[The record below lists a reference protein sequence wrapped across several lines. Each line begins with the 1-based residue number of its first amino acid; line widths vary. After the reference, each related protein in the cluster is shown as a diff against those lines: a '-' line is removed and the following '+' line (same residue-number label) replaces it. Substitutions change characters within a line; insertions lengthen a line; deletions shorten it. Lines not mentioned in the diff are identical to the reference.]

1 MIEDEKFSYAF
12 SYDVHSN
19 EADVFFT
26 KYENLDPKASIN
38 LAEPMFYKDLNDK
51 DSFVVLVFKK
61 DYAFCAFFKKRT
73 LLYLKALS
81 LNDDIEKF
89 IQSNYI
95 KELCKE
101 YASKI
106 IFIQSDDKN
115 MIKSLE
121 PYFELEIKE
130 IKQEYVNKLKNLD
143 IKDSLNFTRDE
154 SSKDKSFL
162 KFLAISFILSFLLVF
177 FYPKLA
183 NFSFEKIDDKELEAL
198 KNELL
203 QNEILLKN
211 QEASVKE
218 LELNL
223 LPFIFISDIKP
234 IFELLDKYK
243 IKLKS
248 LKINGKELILS
259 MKDSNDELIKELF
272 ENKDFVLKGKKIE
285 NGFLNIILE
294 LKDE

>member
-1 MIEDEKFSYAF
+1 E
-12 SYDVHSN
+12 
-19 EADVFFT
+19 
-26 KYENLDPKASIN
+26 
-38 LAEPMFYKDLNDK
+38 
-51 DSFVVLVFKK
+51 LV
-61 DYAFCAFFKKRT
+61 
-73 LLYLKALS
+73 
-81 LNDDIEKF
+81 
-89 IQSNYI
+89 
-95 KELCKE
+95 
-101 YASKI
+101 
-106 IFIQSDDKN
+106 
-115 MIKSLE
+115 
-121 PYFELEIKE
+121 
-130 IKQEYVNKLKNLD
+130 
-143 IKDSLNFTRDE
+143 
-154 SSKDKSFL
+154 
-162 KFLAISFILSFLLVF
+162 
-177 FYPKLA
+177 
-183 NFSFEKIDDKELEAL
+183 
-198 KNELL
+198 